1 MKRIIQVDAELAD
14 ILPAYLEHSREQL
27 AGLPALLAAGDF
39 DALRVIGH
47 KLRGSGGGYGLDLM
61 TEIGERM
68 ENSAK
73 AKDKPALAA
82 QTAELKEFLDN
93 VEVQFVPDK

>member
-1 MKRIIQVDAELAD
+1 MKRIIRVDGELAD
-14 ILPAYLEHSREQL
+14 IIPAYLAHRREEL
-27 AGLPALLAAGDF
+27 AQLPALLAAGDF

-47 KLRGSGGGYGLDLM
+47 KMRGSGGGYGLDLL

-73 AKDKPALAA
+73 TKDKSALAA
-82 QTAELKEFLDN
+82 QAAELKEFLDN